1 MLRIVVLLLFA
12 AVCAHAQKLLPV
24 TTDPAG
30 NACTIQGS
38 QLLYQVAG
46 SPVILTCTP
55 SSGTACPCVWTR
67 ASGTVT
73 AAGLDAI
80 QNQGADNCITPT
92 VSGGSL
98 LFPFDFTCFTARAN
112 TFSGLQ
118 THDLGYI
125 DIKKVSAPANPSANY
140 LRWYA
145 ATSDGQTHCIDSTG
159 ASCISGGGT
168 SSKDWPIPLPV
179 GVVNIGGTEKESGVW
194 GGLSTGV
201 ALATSYTTSREMI
214 LSFPEAGGSANNTM
228 RAFFR
233 LPGDWT
239 AATTLTLS
247 GEADA
252 GAGSSQQV
260 IVRGRAGCTSTINAS
275 PTFGSYVS
283 STLTLNAT
291 TSTAFSLSG
300 IALTGC
306 SALSMVTVEL
316 NRDSDTDTSN
326 QGALVHGPLAVVKR
340 TF

>member
-1 MLRIVVLLLFA
+1 MLRIALLLFVSACA
-12 AVCAHAQKLLPV
+12 ANAQALLGV

-30 NACTIQGS
+30 NSCTIQGS

-67 ASGTVT
+67 ASGAVT

-112 TFSGLQ
+112 TFTGLQ
-118 THDLGYI
+118 TDDIGYR
-125 DIKKVSAPANPSANY
+125 DYKKVTAPSSPASGY
-140 LRWYA
+140 DRIYA
-145 ATSDGQTHCIDSTG
+145 DTADGQIKCKDSAG
-159 ASCISGGGT
+159 ASCFAAGT
-168 SSKDWPIPLPV
+168 SSKDFPIELPV
-179 GVVNIGGTEKESGVW
+179 GILNIGGTEKESGVW

-214 LSFPEAGGSANNTM
+214 LSYPEAGGSANNTM

-233 LPGDWT
+233 LPSDWT
-239 AATTLTLS
+239 AATTLTLY

-260 IVRGRAGCTSTINAS
+260 IARARAGCTATVNTS

-291 TSTAFSLSG
+291 TSTAFTLSG

-316 NRDSDTDTSN
+316 NRDSDTDTSA
-326 QGALVHGPLAVVKR
+326 QGALIHAPVAVVKR